1 MTMIEQSVNLRIWN
15 ELFDQLDEYLHRE
28 YHCST
33 SVRCGNLLMGQV
45 KYPLEFRLQNMLNDP
60 VVRQLRDDYQTRR

>member
-1 MTMIEQSVNLRIWN
+1 MIKQSVNIRMWN
-15 ELFDQLDEYLHRE
+15 EIYDRLDCNLHRE

-33 SVRCGNLLMGQV
+33 CVTCGNLLTGQL

-60 VVRQLRDDYQTRR
+60 VVRQLRDDYQIQR